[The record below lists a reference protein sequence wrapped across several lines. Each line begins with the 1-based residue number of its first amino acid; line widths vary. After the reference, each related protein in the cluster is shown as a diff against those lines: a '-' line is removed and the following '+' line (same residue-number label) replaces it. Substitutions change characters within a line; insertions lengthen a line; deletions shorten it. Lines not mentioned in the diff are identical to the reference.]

1 MWPDLPVAP
10 PGRSRILVAQRK
22 SCEGKDGKTLRK
34 GSRVE
39 VHSYTTEKGW
49 HMSGFFGKVLE
60 VLHDEKGPYLRI
72 KLRGTRKGAEKLA
85 RAHNATRR

>member
-1 MWPDLPVAP
+1 
-10 PGRSRILVAQRK
+10 VAQRK

-39 VHSYTTEKGW
+39 IHSHTTASGW
-49 HMSGFFGKVLE
+49 SMGGFFGKVLE

-72 KLRGTRKGAEKLA
+72 KLRGTRKGAERLA
-85 RAHNATRR
+85 RASNATRR

>member
-1 MWPDLPVAP
+1 M
-10 PGRSRILVAQRK
+10 AQRK
-22 SCEGKDGKTLRK
+22 SCEGKDGRTLRK

-39 VHSYTTEKGW
+39 IHAHTERGW
-49 HMSGFFGKVLE
+49 HTSGFFGKVLE

-72 KLRGTRKGAEKLA
+72 KLKGTRKGAERLA

>member
-1 MWPDLPVAP
+1 ME
-10 PGRSRILVAQRK
+10 QRK
-22 SCEGKDGKTLRK
+22 SCEGKDGRTLRK

-49 HMSGFFGKVLE
+49 HMGGFFGKVLE

-72 KLRGTRKGAEKLA
+72 KLKGTRKGAERLA
-85 RAHNATRR
+85 RAYNVTRR